1 MTLSFGSF
9 TSFSSFKSLFRL
21 FRRADY
27 TLGMRT
33 LPLLSIALAA
43 IVSTHCMKAATPTEP
58 LECRLEAVHPLVAGG
73 PVALRFRL
81 TNRTREPLWVL
92 RWNTPIE
99 GWRGTIFTVTFL
111 GKGKGAE
118 IPYQGPML
126 KRGDPG
132 REEYVEIGAGES
144 VNVSVD
150 LAEVYDV
157 KQPGK
162 YQMKVTGDLL
172 DVTKDAA
179 AVPRPRDRQQSMA
192 LKCEPITLDV
202 RKAAV

>member
-1 MTLSFGSF
+1 
-9 TSFSSFKSLFRL
+9 
-21 FRRADY
+21 
-27 TLGMRT
+27 MRT
-33 LPLLSIALAA
+33 LRLLPIALLA
-43 IVSTHCMKAATPTEP
+43 ITSAHCMKAATPSHP

-81 TNRTREPLWVL
+81 INRTDAPLWVL

-99 GWRGTIFTVTFL
+99 GWRGTIFTVTFQ
-111 GKGKGAE
+111 GADL
-118 IPYQGPML
+118 PYRGPML

-132 REEYVEIGAGES
+132 REEYVEIPPGES

-157 KQPGK
+157 KQPGE
-162 YQMKVTGDLL
+162 YQVKVTGDLL

-179 AVPRPRDRQQSMA
+179 AVPRPRDRQQRMA
-192 LKCEPITLDV
+192 LKCEPIVLDV
-202 RKAAV
+202 RLDARKAAG

>member
-1 MTLSFGSF
+1 MKTLRF
-9 TSFSSFKSLFRL
+9 LPI
-21 FRRADY
+21 
-27 TLGMRT
+27 TLA
-33 LPLLSIALAA
+33 ALA
-43 IVSTHCMKAATPTEP
+43 STHCMNAALQSQP
-58 LECRLEAVHPLVAGG
+58 LECRMEAVNPLVAGG

-99 GWRGTIFTVTFL
+99 GWRGTIFTVTFQGSAL
-111 GKGKGAE
+111 
-118 IPYQGPML
+118 PYQGPML

-144 VNVSVD
+144 INVSVD

-162 YQMKVTGDLL
+162 YQVKVTGDLL
-172 DVTKDAA
+172 DVTQDAA
-179 AVPRPRDRQQSMA
+179 SVPRPRDRQQSMA
-192 LKCEPITLDV
+192 LKCAPITLDV
-202 RKAAV
+202 KAAG